1 MQFRKQRLALAL
13 ALGLGALSGPLAAQ
27 TAGAA
32 ADGEDLVL
40 NLRDADING
49 LIEIVSQ
56 ETGINFIVDPRV
68 RGQVNVVSGQPIR
81 RDDAGGLGLGALLR

>member
-1 MQFRKQRLALAL
+1 MPMQFRKQRLALAL
-13 ALGLGALSGPLAAQ
+13 ALTLGVVGSPVLAQSATE
-27 TAGAA
+27 TAER
-32 ADGEDLVL
+32 DQDLVL

-68 RGQVNVVSGQPIR
+68 RGQ
-81 RDDAGGLGLGALLR
+81 